1 MKRLVLIGTSVVH
14 TFKYLDLIQ
23 DYFDD
28 ILVITDKPKEG
39 LKFRQEAFNF
49 SLKNPLQIIAGIS
62 RLKSLINDFNP
73 TVVHVH
79 QANSCAF
86 YAIKACKNNYP
97 IIVTAWG
104 SDILLTPQKGF
115 LYKAMLKYILK
126 NVKYFTSDSS
136 SMAEVMWEYS
146 APAKPEILIA
156 NFGIDIEVKDLPKE
170 KIVYSNRQLT
180 PLYRI
185 DSIVTIFDKFYQSNN
200 DGKNWKLIIAATG
213 SEETALKN
221 RVSKLSCKGN
231 VEFVGWVNKDE
242 NSELYAK
249 SSIYISI
256 PESDATSISL
266 LEAMAAGCFPIVS
279 NLPANKEWINDRENG
294 IIVNDMSKDVIGE
307 AIQLLSDEIINKNKE
322 IIALHGTK
330 KANRDKFIS
339 FYNKAIN
346 ES

>member
-104 SDILLTPQKGF
+104 SDILLTPKKDF
-115 LYKAMLKYILK
+115 Y
-126 NVKYFTSDSS
+126 T
-136 SMAEVMWEYS
+136 
-146 APAKPEILIA
+146 KP
-156 NFGIDIEVKDLPKE
+156 
-170 KIVYSNRQLT
+170 
-180 PLYRI
+180 
-185 DSIVTIFDKFYQSNN
+185 
-200 DGKNWKLIIAATG
+200 
-213 SEETALKN
+213 
-221 RVSKLSCKGN
+221 C
-231 VEFVGWVNKDE
+231 
-242 NSELYAK
+242 
-249 SSIYISI
+249 
-256 PESDATSISL
+256 
-266 LEAMAAGCFPIVS
+266 
-279 NLPANKEWINDRENG
+279 
-294 IIVNDMSKDVIGE
+294 
-307 AIQLLSDEIINKNKE
+307 
-322 IIALHGTK
+322 
-330 KANRDKFIS
+330 
-339 FYNKAIN
+339 
-346 ES
+346 